1 MRFAIACMGG
11 IAGGNVAFQI
21 LALRTLELEKREL
34 TWMEVPGKVLGAFHL
49 DHTQPSSQSCQTTVV
64 HIM

>member
-1 MRFAIACMGG
+1 MRSAIAYMGG
-11 IAGGNVAFQI
+11 IAEGNVAFQI
-21 LALRTLELEKREL
+21 LALRTLELGEREL

-49 DHTQPSSQSCQTTVV
+49 HHTQPSSQSCQTTIV